1 MDNYNHL
8 FQSIFKTEMG
18 APDTLKMLEETTASY
33 PYFTPAQFFLLYLT
47 DKESPAYAA
56 QAKKTGA
63 LLNNN
68 YWLNYLLLPG
78 ADNTQVPAPQ
88 DFSGNIKAIDD
99 IQSESDEPGIN
110 VQHATSAE
118 NKMEADAVLPESLVS
133 NEEII
138 IIPEVTD
145 QQLTEAVEIPAIIN
159 SVDEREQIEEFSPLE
174 TLPDADIVPVED
186 PILHEV
192 VAQEVNTEEEKVDN
206 FDASVNEGEAA
217 TINASPEEIV
227 LVGEEEELPGENVI
241 LPIEP
246 AATNSIETEAP
257 LPPIAFKISKEPVT
271 EDSITFE
278 PLHTSDYFA
287 SVGIKLSE
295 EAKPVDRLGQ
305 QMKSFTE
312 WLKTMKKIH
321 AEQFAETGSAPQS
334 AAQTNEQH
342 IQQLAEASNKEGE
355 VVTEA
360 MADVLVQQGRVGKAI
375 AVLEKLSLL
384 NPGKITYFA
393 AKINQLKEQ

>member
-1 MDNYNHL
+1 MDNYNQL
-8 FQSIFKTEMG
+8 FQSIFKKEMG

-63 LLNNN
+63 LFNNN
-68 YWLNYLLLPG
+68 YWLNYLLLSE
-78 ADNTQVPAPQ
+78 ADNMEVPASK
-88 DFSGNIKAIDD
+88 DFLGNIETIADVQSYTD
-99 IQSESDEPGIN
+99 ESRENIQHVAAALMP
-110 VQHATSAE
+110 
-118 NKMEADAVLPESLVS
+118 EADAALPESAAI

-138 IIPEVTD
+138 MVPEAAIQQPSETD
-145 QQLTEAVEIPAIIN
+145 EITVAIN
-159 SVDEREQIEEFSPLE
+159 SIDDAEQIEVLSPVE
-174 TLPDADIVPVED
+174 ILPNAAIIPVED
-186 PILHEV
+186 LIPDEAVALEV
-192 VAQEVNTEEEKVDN
+192 QPANDLVKN
-206 FDASVNEGEAA
+206 FDAAVNETEVA
-217 TINASPEEIV
+217 TIKASPDEEV
-227 LVGEEEELPGENVI
+227 LVAGEQHLPEETDI
-241 LPIEP
+241 LTNEP
-246 AATNSIETEAP
+246 TATNSIENEAP
-257 LPPIAFKISKEPVT
+257 LQPISFNLSKEPVT
-271 EDSITFE
+271 EDTITFE

-342 IQQLAEASNKEGE
+342 IQQLAEASNKDGE

>member
-8 FQSIFKTEMG
+8 FQSIFKKEMG

-47 DKESPAYAA
+47 DKESPGYTA

-63 LLNNN
+63 LFNNN
-68 YWLNYLLLPG
+68 YWLNYLLLSEVE
-78 ADNTQVPAPQ
+78 NTQVPASQ
-88 DFSGNIKAIDD
+88 YFSGNIETIGDFESETGESGKN
-99 IQSESDEPGIN
+99 IQHEF
-110 VQHATSAE
+110 VAE
-118 NKMEADAVLPESLVS
+118 NKMEADAPLPELPVI
-133 NEEII
+133 NDEII
-138 IIPEVTD
+138 IYPEASI
-145 QQLTEAVEIPAIIN
+145 QQLSEAGEIPAEID
-159 SVDEREQIEEFSPLE
+159 SFEDAEQIEELLPLE
-174 TLPDADIVPVED
+174 VLPNAAIISVED
-186 PILHEV
+186 LTPNET
-192 VAQEVNTEEEKVDN
+192 VAQEVHPAVEMVEN
-206 FDASVNEGEAA
+206 FDSTVKETEAA
-217 TINASPEEIV
+217 TIKASPEVEV
-227 LVGEEEELPGENVI
+227 SMAGEQQLPEENDL
-241 LPIEP
+241 LPIET
-246 AATNSIETEAP
+246 AATNNIENEAP
-257 LPPIAFKISKEPVT
+257 LQPIPFNLNKEPVT
-271 EDSITFE
+271 EDTITFE

-312 WLKTMKKIH
+312 WLKTMKKVH
-321 AEQFAETGSAPQS
+321 AKQFAETGSAPES
-334 AAQTNEQH
+334 AVQKNERH

-360 MADVLVQQGRVGKAI
+360 MANVLVQQGRVGKAI
-375 AVLEKLSLL
+375 DVLEKLSLL

>member
-1 MDNYNHL
+1 MDNYNQL
-8 FQSIFKTEMG
+8 FQSIFKKEMG

-63 LLNNN
+63 LFNNN
-68 YWLNYLLLPG
+68 YWLNYLLLSEAG
-78 ADNTQVPAPQ
+78 NTEVPASK
-88 DFSGNIKAIDD
+88 DFLGNIETIADVQSYTD
-99 IQSESDEPGIN
+99 ESRENIQHVAAALMP
-110 VQHATSAE
+110 
-118 NKMEADAVLPESLVS
+118 EADAALPESAAI

-138 IIPEVTD
+138 MVPEAAIQQPSETD
-145 QQLTEAVEIPAIIN
+145 EITVAIN
-159 SVDEREQIEEFSPLE
+159 SIDDAEQIEVLSPVE
-174 TLPDADIVPVED
+174 ILPNAAIIPVED
-186 PILHEV
+186 LISDEAVALEV
-192 VAQEVNTEEEKVDN
+192 QPANDLVKN
-206 FDASVNEGEAA
+206 FDAAVNETEAA
-217 TINASPEEIV
+217 TIKASPDEEV
-227 LVGEEEELPGENVI
+227 LVAGEQHLPEETDI
-241 LPIEP
+241 LTNEP
-246 AATNSIETEAP
+246 TATNSIENEAP
-257 LPPIAFKISKEPVT
+257 LQPISFNLSKEPVT
-271 EDSITFE
+271 EDTITFE

-287 SVGIKLSE
+287 SVGIKLSV

-342 IQQLAEASNKEGE
+342 IQQLAEASNKDGE

>member
-1 MDNYNHL
+1 
-8 FQSIFKTEMG
+8 MG
-18 APDTLKMLEETTASY
+18 APDTLKMLEETTTFY

-47 DKESPAYAA
+47 DKVSPAYAA

-63 LLNNN
+63 LFNNN
-68 YWLNYLLLPG
+68 YWLNYLLLSE
-78 ADNTQVPAPQ
+78 ADNTEVPASHYFL
-88 DFSGNIKAIDD
+88 DNV
-99 IQSESDEPGIN
+99 ETSDA
-110 VQHATSAE
+110 VQYHTDESAE
-118 NKMEADAVLPESLVS
+118 NFQQVAVELIPAADAVLPELPVS
-133 NEEII
+133 EEIAI
-138 IIPEVTD
+138 NPPLTD
-145 QQLTEAVEIPAIIN
+145 HHLSEADEIQAVVN
-159 SVDEREQIEEFSPLE
+159 SVDDTEQTAALSPVE
-174 TLPDADIVPVED
+174 ILPDADIISAED
-186 PILHEV
+186 PILNEV
-192 VAQEVNTEEEKVDN
+192 VANEVQPAAEFVEN
-206 FDASVNEGEAA
+206 FDTAVNETEAA
-217 TINASPEEIV
+217 TFNASPAETVSMAEEQQ
-227 LVGEEEELPGENVI
+227 LTDENDI
-241 LPIEP
+241 LPIET
-246 AATNSIETEAP
+246 AATNNLENEAP
-257 LPPIAFKISKEPVT
+257 LQPIPFNLSKEPVT
-271 EDSITFE
+271 EDTIIFE

-360 MADVLVQQGRVGKAI
+360 MAEVLIQQGRVGKAI
-375 AVLEKLSLL
+375 EVLEKLSLL

>member
-1 MDNYNHL
+1 MDNYNQL
-8 FQSIFKTEMG
+8 FQSIFKKEMG
-18 APDTLKMLEETTASY
+18 APDTLKMVEETTASY

-47 DKESPAYAA
+47 DKESPAYVA

-63 LLNNN
+63 LFNNN
-68 YWLNYLLLPG
+68 YWLNYLLSSE
-78 ADNTQVPAPQ
+78 ANNTEVPASHE
-88 DFSGNIKAIDD
+88 FSGNIETNTDVQYYTD
-99 IQSESDEPGIN
+99 ENSENIQLVDAGHTPE
-110 VQHATSAE
+110 AE
-118 NKMEADAVLPESLVS
+118 VALPESAVI

-138 IIPEVTD
+138 IVPDAVI
-145 QQLTEAVEIPAIIN
+145 QQLSTTAEIAVAINII
-159 SVDEREQIEEFSPLE
+159 DDAEQIETLSPVVAM
-174 TLPDADIVPVED
+174 PDAVSIPVVDLNLDEAF
-186 PILHEV
+186 
-192 VAQEVNTEEEKVDN
+192 AQEVEPANELIKN
-206 FDASVNEGEAA
+206 FDAAVNETEAA
-217 TINASPEEIV
+217 AIKASPEAEISMA
-227 LVGEEEELPGENVI
+227 EEQQLPEETDI
-241 LPIEP
+241 LIIEKT
-246 AATNSIETEAP
+246 ATNSIENEVP
-257 LPPIAFKISKEPVT
+257 LQPISFNLSKQPVT
-271 EDSITFE
+271 EDTIAFE

-321 AEQFAETGSAPQS
+321 TEQFAETGIAPQS
-334 AAQTNEQH
+334 TVQSSEQQ

>member
-1 MDNYNHL
+1 MDNYNQL
-8 FQSIFKTEMG
+8 FQSIFKKEKG

-63 LLNNN
+63 LFNNN
-68 YWLNYLLLPG
+68 YWLNYLLLSE
-78 ADNTQVPAPQ
+78 ADNMEVPASK
-88 DFSGNIKAIDD
+88 DFLGNIETIADVQSYTD
-99 IQSESDEPGIN
+99 ESRENIQHVAAGLMP
-110 VQHATSAE
+110 
-118 NKMEADAVLPESLVS
+118 EADAALPESSVI

-138 IIPEVTD
+138 IVPEAAI
-145 QQLTEAVEIPAIIN
+145 QQLSETDEITVAIN
-159 SVDEREQIEEFSPLE
+159 SIDDAEQIEVLSPVE
-174 TLPDADIVPVED
+174 ILPNAAIIPVED
-186 PILHEV
+186 LIPDEAVALEV
-192 VAQEVNTEEEKVDN
+192 QPANDLVKN
-206 FDASVNEGEAA
+206 FDAAVNETEVA
-217 TINASPEEIV
+217 TIKASPDEEV
-227 LVGEEEELPGENVI
+227 LVAEEQHLPEETDI
-241 LPIEP
+241 LTNEP
-246 AATNSIETEAP
+246 TATNSIENEAP
-257 LPPIAFKISKEPVT
+257 LQPISFNLSKEPVT
-271 EDSITFE
+271 EDTITFE

-287 SVGIKLSE
+287 SIGIKLSE

-321 AEQFAETGSAPQS
+321 AEQFAETGIAPQS

-342 IQQLAEASNKEGE
+342 IQQLAEASNKDGE

>member
-1 MDNYNHL
+1 
-8 FQSIFKTEMG
+8 MG

-47 DKESPAYAA
+47 DKESPAYGA

-63 LLNNN
+63 LFNNN
-68 YWLNYLLLPG
+68 YWLNYLLLSE
-78 ADNTQVPAPQ
+78 ADNMEVPASK
-88 DFSGNIKAIDD
+88 DFLGNIETIADVQSYTD
-99 IQSESDEPGIN
+99 ESRENIQHVAAGLMP
-110 VQHATSAE
+110 
-118 NKMEADAVLPESLVS
+118 EADAALPESSVI

-138 IIPEVTD
+138 IVPEAAIQQPSETD
-145 QQLTEAVEIPAIIN
+145 EITVAIN
-159 SVDEREQIEEFSPLE
+159 SIDDAEQIEVLSPVE
-174 TLPDADIVPVED
+174 ILPNAAIIPVED
-186 PILHEV
+186 LIPDEAVALEV
-192 VAQEVNTEEEKVDN
+192 QPANDLVKN
-206 FDASVNEGEAA
+206 FDAAVNETEAA
-217 TINASPEEIV
+217 TIKASPDEEV
-227 LVGEEEELPGENVI
+227 LVAGEQHLPKETDI
-241 LPIEP
+241 LTNEP
-246 AATNSIETEAP
+246 TATNSIENEAP
-257 LPPIAFKISKEPVT
+257 LQPISFNLSKEPVT
-271 EDSITFE
+271 EDTITFE

-342 IQQLAEASNKEGE
+342 IQQLAEASNKDGE